1 MECSKCRTEIADSAR
16 FCPQCGCSQADT
28 ETLRQRCLADVQEC
42 ERAVSTGE
50 GSRPYIRQ
58 NFDKRLG
65 EWTQA
70 AELGVREAQWLLARC
85 YDEGFGVERN
95 EIRAVSWHLKA
106 AEQGYPHA
114 QNHLGSCY
122 QNGDGVPQDDAEAV
136 QWYRRAAEQGYAIAQ
151 ANLGW
156 CYDTGSGVAQDEA
169 EAAKWYREAAEQGD
183 YTSQFNLG
191 VHYEWGS
198 GVEEDKQEAIKCYR
212 KAVDQGYE
220 KAAEALERL
229 ISEVAAEKKDR
240 EEKAKTA
247 EERFRKAC
255 KEILVEGTLALDD
268 SDRLRVLAD
277 SLDVSEQLRKQLFE
291 EEKKIF
297 LRDQKAQ
304 PSKGVELKF
313 RIACKNAIT
322 DGKVTFDEKDELR
335 RLGKSLSLSKEVMK
349 RLFENERKIFKAS
362 QKVQP
367 TRSVELQFRKACK
380 KVLAD
385 GKVTPEEES
394 QLKSLAKFF
403 KMSNEVMK
411 QIFADE
417 VRICRQSRKQTPTK
431 IAVLQFSKACKE
443 ALADGKV
450 TFEEENQLK
459 SLAKFLKI
467 PNEIIKRIFGHETRL
482 YQKTH

>member
-1 MECSKCRTEIADSAR
+1 MTDFQPFDRTIFKIIIIQQGRS
-16 FCPQCGCSQADT
+16 
-28 ETLRQRCLADVQEC
+28 V
-42 ERAVSTGE
+42 
-50 GSRPYIRQ
+50 
-58 NFDKRLG
+58 
-65 EWTQA
+65 
-70 AELGVREAQWLLARC
+70 
-85 YDEGFGVERN
+85 N
-95 EIRAVSWHLKA
+95 EFSS
-106 AEQGYPHA
+106 
-114 QNHLGSCY
+114 N
-122 QNGDGVPQDDAEAV
+122 
-136 QWYRRAAEQGYAIAQ
+136 
-151 ANLGW
+151 
-156 CYDTGSGVAQDEA
+156 
-169 EAAKWYREAAEQGD
+169 AEQGD

-240 EEKAKTA
+240 EEKAKAA

-255 KEILVEGTLALDD
+255 KEVLVEGTLALDD

-277 SLDVSEQLRKQLFE
+277 SLDVSEKLRKQLFE

-297 LRDQKAQ
+297 LRGQKAQ

-313 RIACKNAIT
+313 RIACKNAIS

-349 RLFENERKIFKAS
+349 RLFENERKVFKAS

-367 TRSVELQFRKACK
+367 TRSVELQFRKVCK

-394 QLKSLAKFF
+394 QLKSLAKF
-403 KMSNEVMK
+403 
-411 QIFADE
+411 
-417 VRICRQSRKQTPTK
+417 
-431 IAVLQFSKACKE
+431 
-443 ALADGKV
+443 
-450 TFEEENQLK
+450 
-459 SLAKFLKI
+459 LKI
-467 PNEIIKRIFGHETRL
+467 PNEIMKRIFGHETRL
-482 YQKTH
+482 YQKTHQA